1 MMSRLRHGAAPSRP
15 ALSDVSCSI
24 DDQIVIDESSLEFR
38 QRQTKGNDNRP
49 RDLPRQSPE
58 KIPATL
64 PSRPRQSPEKQLP
77 SKARL
82 SPRSGSPEKLPATLP
97 KELPRSGSPEKQLPR
112 ESPRQTPE
120 QLPAAFP
127 SKPKESPR
135 RSPDNQ
141 PRESSRPSSPEKQLP
156 TRPKE
161 TPRLSPEHQLPS
173 TGPRDSPRQSP
184 EKQLPGT
191 VSKEFPRSSP
201 EKSLPSTTHRSAPR
215 PGSPEKQ
222 LPKEPSPEKQLPSSA
237 KPKELPRQAK
247 EPSPATQLPASAPT
261 KPRDAPKPTA
271 DKQFPEDAFFR
282 STVTQRF
289 TNTTKNLNEE
299 FITNERQPQ
308 ARKPQDNQPENP
320 DTQLPR
326 SSRPKDEDMID
337 RSSYKPAT
345 GKTPETCETPET
357 PDGGFIS
364 KSPEPEEDQKPT
376 YRKKGLTR
384 RETFE
389 DRCRKIL
396 GMEEDGDTQGNY
408 VPKPEDDV
416 DDDDTD
422 EQKQSTVVKQTETFE
437 FKIEDC
443 PDDDDEDDK
452 PRQVTETYVIR
463 TQPVI
468 KVEEPLFEPESQ
480 LPQRSE
486 LTVDITESEEIE
498 TLVNTEKTTGKK
510 MPKPVGEEVPRPA
523 GGRKPKDG
531 PKPQPA
537 AGRHPEAVNPQRPS
551 LNRQPKDDAEFV
563 DVEEETTTITTKRSS
578 KSPSST
584 RKGPL
589 PYPEDEVES
598 RPTTGRWPHDKV
610 EPRPK
615 SGRQPNDE
623 KPQRP
628 STSTLSKKET
638 ELINVEEATT
648 ITTRKEP
655 LPYSEDEDEPRPT
668 AGRQPKE
675 KVEPRPKTG
684 RRPFDEEEPLPKGGR
699 QPKDERPQRPASGR
713 LPKEEV
719 ELLNVDE
726 KTTTVTSKRSSKS
739 PSPAGQEPL
748 PSEDE
753 EEPSPTTGRIPKDEA
768 EFINVEEETT
778 TTKRTSKTPVTKSPS
793 PRRKEPLPYPEDD
806 EERLFG
812 KRPMGKEPTRP
823 STGRQP
829 KDETEPRPAPK
840 YYSEDVEFI
849 KVSEDTTIVVTK
861 RPPKSPSPTR
871 RDNSPYP
878 ADELHPSPGKQPRD
892 ERKPSST
899 AGKPTKVEE
908 TPRTATARRP
918 KDDKEPRP
926 TPGKQ
931 PKPEAP
937 SRQPKDDAEY
947 ISETTSV
954 VITKRP
960 SKSPSPTRRE
970 PLPQTETKH
979 FVTEKIIDCNGKT
992 VVEKISKTQ
1001 RPSGPTA
1008 GPKAKKQPNDS
1019 EPEESQPKQP
1029 DSRKPSITKTETERR
1044 NSRTTKSS
1052 STTTTSSTTNKQPL
1066 RETQPKTVKSPRKE
1080 SLPRREP
1087 AKRDSLV
1094 EETRSTTTTTST
1106 TARNT
1111 TQKDKKPSA
1120 SNGSPNIKDRL
1131 RSSPRKQKPETD
1143 NVDGESSSP
1152 DTSPTRIPSERR
1164 RSSNISVHTEI
1175 IIDHTAPKTPSP
1187 KTERKVP
1194 TKVLASPA
1202 RKLPVTERKE
1212 SAPVPRVTRRDKD
1225 KVTRSTSE
1233 NVIKVVNGKPKLTPE
1248 MSTLNPSSAQ
1258 RPTERNRPSK
1268 CFTTRTIN
1276 LSEQLINSE
1285 DMENVIIDIQHAK
1298 SSREPSPDRIVP
1310 TPVPAELETGK
1321 PRYPDVVQEPDDEPR
1336 KKPIVTNIPI
1346 FEEEANAYV
1355 GCQISELRNPNGIEA
1370 DIHDNPTVEAPK
1382 SLDYTAPSN
1391 GQPGIDIDECL
1402 LSVHEK
1408 VSKFTHTAE
1417 QVKQPKTST
1426 PFSRQFDEHAKVSAS
1441 DECLLSIDQKVDRFL
1456 KTAEN
1461 ITKQPLT
1468 TPTREI
1474 ERPSFEDID
1483 EELRQ
1488 DDCTLSVSQKVHK
1501 FIDTAEKLAPS
1512 APQKSPRLVA
1522 SIERHISRQSE
1533 PELEQESEPEQPS
1546 DLEPEEPLE
1555 SNDDELLPMTKHH
1568 TTAIELKR
1576 QKDILNRPS
1585 VFTQRKPAT
1594 PKQTPGS
1601 GKPRGSPSSS
1611 PSTVL
1616 ITEERKSYRHQQ
1628 SPSARSPTR
1637 SSTAPRKPSA
1647 SPQPTTPGSR
1657 TTNQPTTTRS
1667 STTAPR
1673 KPSLESPRGK
1683 PSDYVKQTET
1693 ETRRT
1698 TSTTK
1703 RGEQWLHS
1711 DIDVDVEEFEPV
1723 GSQPTSPGR
1732 RTTTKPTSRSSTT
1745 APRKPSLESPRGKP
1759 SGDYLKETETEKRR
1773 TTSTTKRGEQW
1784 LPSDVD
1790 APNQSHSHSAKRS
1803 RPTAQTSPGRTV
1815 ASRRNIF
1822 EQQSSPSPT
1831 GEPNGR
1837 RPSYMDHTKSSL
1849 EHIRRDSLEINK
1861 THYSRKSSVEDD
1873 TGLEPRNPNAAVKF
1887 DVPRRGS
1894 RLEPARTTSSSEDIE
1909 IEEIFDLQTLE
1920 QLLETVS
1927 SYELRRRIRAQIR
1940 LIKKNMINA
1949 SSTTSTTTTITSKVS
1964 PSHRQPEQLQPRS
1977 ASSTPSR
1984 SPLQARRTPERN
1996 HSPEPRS
2003 SSRRTEQPDSAT
2015 AHGKPPV
2022 KPRERSASPAQT
2034 RRRSPTGK
2042 ANTNTTSTTTT
2053 TTRTTSKGKANEKP
2067 SPIWADRSKV
2077 LRASGSSSPTPRKGS
2092 NSSSNGLPLF
2102 GIRALKKKTQ
2112 PTAPCET
2119 KQEVTG
2125 YVIEEQ
2131 FYSDDKSPPR
2141 HERKELI
2148 YSSNPTEL
2156 ATLQQQLERA
2166 SQPEDG
2172 QIKLQR
2178 ELKLIDA
2185 DELPLA
2191 AAIET
2196 GTRHGSVKELSERFI
2211 QKESAA
2217 DEVETEDSE
2226 SNDVCSV
2233 IEMEPPQMRQKSSSS
2248 TTRTSSSTR
2257 SFLNTSGEDRLVG
2270 GVDDVLERMRN
2281 ADNVM
2286 EPGDST
2292 EDREARALLN
2302 KFLGASL
2309 FSAGFQYVCK
2319 ITAIAN

>member
-1 MMSRLRHGAAPSRP
+1 MPNTNNKSRP
-15 ALSDVSCSI
+15 YAPRPSSDEPNRTHSKPQYSTRDDDEPTRNPTPVRRSSKSPSVERHQLQRETTFESPLERESSPVRLAQI

-38 QRQTKGNDNRP
+38 QRQTKGNDNKP

-58 KIPATL
+58 KMPATL

-77 SKARL
+77 SKARQ

-97 KELPRSGSPEKQLPR
+97 KELPRSASPEKQLPR

-120 QLPAAFP
+120 QLPAVFP

-141 PRESSRPSSPEKQLP
+141 LPLKPRESSRPSSPEKQMP

-161 TPRLSPEHQLPS
+161 TPRWSPENQLPS
-173 TGPRDSPRQSP
+173 TVPRDSPRQSP

-201 EKSLPSTTHRSAPR
+201 EKSLPSSTPRNATR

-247 EPSPATQLPASAPT
+247 EPSPSATQLPASAPT
-261 KPRDAPKPTA
+261 KPRDSPKPTA
-271 DKQFPEDAFFR
+271 DKQQPSQFPEDAFFR
-282 STVTQRF
+282 STVTQRL

-299 FITNERQPQ
+299 FITNERQSQ
-308 ARKPQDNQPENP
+308 ARKPQELFDKQPEHP
-320 DTQLPR
+320 DTQLPK

-337 RSSYKPAT
+337 RSSNKPAA
-345 GKTPETCETPET
+345 GRTPESCETPET
-357 PDGGFIS
+357 PDGGFMS

-408 VPKPEDDV
+408 VPKPHDDV

-422 EQKQSTVVKQTETFE
+422 EQKTSTVVKQTETFE

-452 PRQVTETYVIR
+452 PRQVTETYIIR
-463 TQPVI
+463 AQPVI
-468 KVEEPLFEPESQ
+468 KVEEPLSEPESL
-480 LPQRSE
+480 LPQRNE
-486 LTVDITESEEIE
+486 LTVDITESDEIE

-510 MPKPVGEEVPRPA
+510 MPKPVDQEVPRPA

-531 PKPQPA
+531 PEPGPS

-551 LNRQPKDDAEFV
+551 FNRQPKDDAEFV
-563 DVEEETTTITTKRSS
+563 NVEEETTTITTKRSS

-598 RPTTGRWPHDKV
+598 LPTTGRWPHDKV

-615 SGRQPNDE
+615 SGRQPKDD

-628 STSTLSKKET
+628 SSSTLSKKET
-638 ELINVEEATT
+638 EVINVEEATT
-648 ITTRKEP
+648 VTTRKEP

-668 AGRQPKE
+668 AGRQPKD
-675 KVEPRPKTG
+675 KVEPRPTTG
-684 RRPFDEEEPLPKGGR
+684 KWPLDEKEPRPKGGR
-699 QPKDERPQRPASGR
+699 QPKDERPQRSASGR
-713 LPKEEV
+713 LPKDEV
-719 ELLNVDE
+719 EVLNVEED
-726 KTTTVTSKRSSKS
+726 TTTTITTKRSSKS
-739 PSPAGQEPL
+739 PSPASKELL
-748 PSEDE
+748 PYSEDD
-753 EEPSPTTGRIPKDEA
+753 EEPTPTTGRLPKDDA
-768 EFINVEEETT
+768 EFVNVEEEKTAI
-778 TTKRTSKTPVTKSPS
+778 TTKRTSKKPATKSPS
-793 PRRKEPLPYPEDD
+793 PSRKEPLPYPVDD
-806 EERLFG
+806 EEPLSG
-812 KRPMGKEPTRP
+812 KCPKDKEPTRP
-823 STGRQP
+823 LTGRQP
-829 KDETEPRPAPK
+829 KDELEPRPAPK

-871 RDNSPYP
+871 REYSPYP
-878 ADELHPSPGKQPRD
+878 ADELHPSPGKQSKD
-892 ERKPSST
+892 VRKPSQT

-908 TPRTATARRP
+908 TPRTASARRP
-918 KDDKEPRP
+918 MDDKEPRP

-931 PKPEAP
+931 PRHEAP
-937 SRQPKDDAEY
+937 SKQPKDDAEY
-947 ISETTSV
+947 ISGATSV

-992 VVEKISKTQ
+992 VVEKFSKTQ
-1001 RPSGPTA
+1001 RPGGPTA
-1008 GPKAKKQPNDS
+1008 GPKVKKQPNDS

-1044 NSRTTKSS
+1044 NSRTTKS
-1052 STTTTSSTTNKQPL
+1052 TTSKQPL
-1066 RETQPKTVKSPRKE
+1066 KETQPKTVKSPRKE

-1094 EETRSTTTTTST
+1094 EETRSTTTTTTST
-1106 TARNT
+1106 TARNS
-1111 TQKDKKPSA
+1111 TQKDKKPSV

-1187 KTERKVP
+1187 KTDRKVVP
-1194 TKVLASPA
+1194 SKVLASPA

-1276 LSEQLINSE
+1276 LSEQLMNSE

-1346 FEEEANAYV
+1346 FEEEANAFV

-1391 GQPGIDIDECL
+1391 GQPSIDIDECL

-1426 PFSRQFDEHAKVSAS
+1426 PFSREFDEHAKVSAS

-1555 SNDDELLPMTKHH
+1555 SNDELLPMSKHH

-1585 VFTQRKPAT
+1585 VFGQRKPAT
-1594 PKQTPGS
+1594 PKPTANS
-1601 GKPRGSPSSS
+1601 SKPRGSPSSS
-1611 PSTVL
+1611 TAL
-1616 ITEERKSYRHQQ
+1616 ITEERKSYRNQQ
-1628 SPSARSPTR
+1628 SPTR
-1637 SSTAPRKPSA
+1637 NTTGPRKPSLEQPRGKPVNSEQRSTTSTSSTTKRREHITQQQWVVLSDVDVDAEEVATTPASHSA
-1647 SPQPTTPGSR
+1647 SPQPTSPGSR
-1657 TTNQPTTTRS
+1657 TTTKTTTR

-1673 KPSLESPRGK
+1673 KPSLESTRGK
-1683 PSDYVKQTET
+1683 PSEYIKQTET

-1698 TSTTK
+1698 TSTAK
-1703 RGEQWLHS
+1703 RGERGEQWLHS
-1711 DIDVDVEEFEPV
+1711 DIDVDVEDFEPV
-1723 GSQPTSPGR
+1723 GPQPTSPGR
-1732 RTTTKPTSRSSTT
+1732 RTSTKPSTRSTT
-1745 APRKPSLESPRGKP
+1745 APRKPSLESTRGKP
-1759 SGDYLKETETEKRR
+1759 SGDYQKEIETEKRR
-1773 TTSTTKRGEQW
+1773 TSSTTKRGEQW
-1784 LPSDVD
+1784 LPSDVE
-1790 APNQSHSHSAKRS
+1790 APSQSHSNRASPQSVSPQR
-1803 RPTAQTSPGRTV
+1803 RTANQKP
-1815 ASRRNIF
+1815 
-1822 EQQSSPSPT
+1822 
-1831 GEPNGR
+1831 
-1837 RPSYMDHTKSSL
+1837 D
-1849 EHIRRDSLEINK
+1849 
-1861 THYSRKSSVEDD
+1861 
-1873 TGLEPRNPNAAVKF
+1873 
-1887 DVPRRGS
+1887 
-1894 RLEPARTTSSSEDIE
+1894 
-1909 IEEIFDLQTLE
+1909 
-1920 QLLETVS
+1920 
-1927 SYELRRRIRAQIR
+1927 
-1940 LIKKNMINA
+1940 
-1949 SSTTSTTTTITSKVS
+1949 TTSTT
-1964 PSHRQPEQLQPRS
+1964 
-1977 ASSTPSR
+1977 
-1984 SPLQARRTPERN
+1984 N
-1996 HSPEPRS
+1996 
-2003 SSRRTEQPDSAT
+2003 
-2015 AHGKPPV
+2015 
-2022 KPRERSASPAQT
+2022 
-2034 RRRSPTGK
+2034 
-2042 ANTNTTSTTTT
+2042 STTN
-2053 TTRTTSKGKANEKP
+2053 SK
-2067 SPIWADRSKV
+2067 S
-2077 LRASGSSSPTPRKGS
+2077 T
-2092 NSSSNGLPLF
+2092 LP
-2102 GIRALKKKTQ
+2102 
-2112 PTAPCET
+2112 
-2119 KQEVTG
+2119 
-2125 YVIEEQ
+2125 
-2131 FYSDDKSPPR
+2131 
-2141 HERKELI
+2141 
-2148 YSSNPTEL
+2148 
-2156 ATLQQQLERA
+2156 
-2166 SQPEDG
+2166 
-2172 QIKLQR
+2172 
-2178 ELKLIDA
+2178 
-2185 DELPLA
+2185 
-2191 AAIET
+2191 
-2196 GTRHGSVKELSERFI
+2196 
-2211 QKESAA
+2211 
-2217 DEVETEDSE
+2217 
-2226 SNDVCSV
+2226 
-2233 IEMEPPQMRQKSSSS
+2233 
-2248 TTRTSSSTR
+2248 
-2257 SFLNTSGEDRLVG
+2257 
-2270 GVDDVLERMRN
+2270 
-2281 ADNVM
+2281 
-2286 EPGDST
+2286 
-2292 EDREARALLN
+2292 
-2302 KFLGASL
+2302 
-2309 FSAGFQYVCK
+2309 
-2319 ITAIAN
+2319 